1 MVVMFCVFRCRVY
14 FAWIMSECVCMVLG
28 LGAYPV
34 ASKPRCGQGPT
45 DLAALY
51 NL

>member
-1 MVVMFCVFRCRVY
+1 MMTFVVFRFKLY

-34 ASKPRCGQGPT
+34 LSKPRCGHGPT
-45 DLAALY
+45 DLDALHD
-51 NL
+51 L